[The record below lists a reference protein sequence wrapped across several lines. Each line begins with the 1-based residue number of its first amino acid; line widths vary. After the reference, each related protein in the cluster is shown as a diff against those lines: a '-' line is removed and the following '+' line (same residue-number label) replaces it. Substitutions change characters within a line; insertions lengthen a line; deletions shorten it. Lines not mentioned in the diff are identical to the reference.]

1 MSNTRHVTITEES
14 NKPTFIPFVS
24 RGQTPFSASWR
35 FLIAEQ
41 LNTGVN
47 CKELKEFLLDKEKEV
62 LKIDPN
68 THNDGGTGL
77 GNKSTTSRFLYYN
90 VLSWKHPQIDKLK
103 REIYRLYYSYFTY
116 CFPDVELSAEDF
128 NGISASCWM
137 NVMRKNERI
146 RLHQHG
152 YHSASFI
159 SGHFC
164 VSSNETKTVY
174 VNPYERQEENF
185 LVKEADSIDEDK
197 MIYHPAF
204 NYTVGNPAEK
214 MYVSRNIAGKL
225 TLFPN
230 FVPHFTTKHRTD
242 DVRIT
247 LAFELKPRY
256 DNYVPLFNK
265 QLIKYDDTKKTW
277 IKNDDLFT

>member
-1 MSNTRHVTITEES
+1 MKTNFV
-14 NKPTFIPFVS
+14 PFQGLPGNVFAPQWKF
-24 RGQTPFSASWR
+24 GLIEQQTKVDCS
-35 FLIAEQ
+35 
-41 LNTGVN
+41 
-47 CKELKEFLLDKEKEV
+47 KLKEFLLSKEEEV
-62 LKIDPN
+62 LNNKLDDYS
-68 THNDGGTGL
+68 DGATGL
-77 GNKSTTSRFLYYN
+77 GPKSTTSRFKTYN
-90 VLSWKHPQIDKLK
+90 VFNWDNPEINKLREEIWSLYVSYYETYSEQQLSVQDI
-103 REIYRLYYSYFTY
+103 
-116 CFPDVELSAEDF
+116 VNGLSI
-128 NGISASCWM
+128 GCWM
-137 NVMRKNERI
+137 NIMRKGERI

-164 VSSNETKTVY
+164 VSSNDTKTVY
-174 VNPYERQEENF
+174 VNPYERQEEHF

-197 MIYHPAF
+197 MVYHPAF

-214 MYVSRNIAGKL
+214 MYVSKNIAGKL